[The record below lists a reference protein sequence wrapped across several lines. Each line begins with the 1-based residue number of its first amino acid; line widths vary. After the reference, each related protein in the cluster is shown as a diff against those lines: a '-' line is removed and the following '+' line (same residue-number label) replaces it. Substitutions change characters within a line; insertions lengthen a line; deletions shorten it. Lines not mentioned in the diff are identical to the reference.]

1 MVLSLV
7 INIEK
12 DDTMEN
18 SLKKPLM
25 TQTTLLDLVF
35 YCCFSTT

>member
-18 SLKKPLM
+18 PMKKVCLGV
-25 TQTTLLDLVF
+25 LEGA
-35 YCCFSTT
+35 